1 MSVGIDVCVSHSQQG
16 RKAERSCVTNTLAH
30 AFTLLEKQG
39 APENNR
45 PEHGQREHTVLRREE
60 RMPVSDSFER
70 SEQPSE
76 GATLPPITLGRRR
89 LLKGFALGSLL
100 ALGGGSA
107 LVLWG
112 RQYIPQYI
120 PFFSMGGAAGRITAL
135 AWSPDGKYIASA
147 TEVIEIDRYTVDPST
162 ATTLQMW
169 EARHG
174 KLLFTYPFSQG
185 GGPYPPLAWSS
196 DSQWFAWWAGN
207 QQFLRLYLVKVDA
220 LSPRPVVR
228 TLFQGANVP
237 AGQPVVAFS
246 PDGKWLASGGEYSG
260 HLSVYRINNDGTP
273 GWHYGPPDAMNDVD
287 RNITALAW
295 SPDSLRLVAGSSN
308 ASTGRVSSQ
317 LIILDSTSGK
327 LLLQTPATALETIT
341 SLAWSPDGRLIA
353 VGYEQDVEN
362 GKGYVN
368 ILNAYNGRQVT
379 SNQPTADTTGI
390 PTICCWSPRSS
401 RLLALITNNS
411 SAVQIWDTQT
421 HAVLAMYAHGIGVI
435 IDAVAW
441 SPDGRYLVTG
451 GEDKRL
457 CIWQVPTA

>member
-1 MSVGIDVCVSHSQQG
+1 
-16 RKAERSCVTNTLAH
+16 
-30 AFTLLEKQG
+30 
-39 APENNR
+39 
-45 PEHGQREHTVLRREE
+45 
-60 RMPVSDSFER
+60 MPLSDSVER

-100 ALGGGSA
+100 ALGGGSV

-112 RQYIPQYI
+112 RQHIPQYI
-120 PFFSMGGAAGRITAL
+120 PFISMGGAAGRITAL

-147 TEVIEIDRYTVDPST
+147 TGVIPIDRYDVDPST

-174 KLLFTYPFSQG
+174 KLLFTYPFSQQG
-185 GGPYPPLAWSS
+185 TLSPPLAWSS
-196 DSQWFAWWAGN
+196 DSQRFAWWSGT
-207 QQFLRLYLVKVDA
+207 QQELRLYEAKGEA
-220 LSPRPVVR
+220 PSPHPLVR
-228 TLFQGANVP
+228 TLFHRPNMP
-237 AGQPVVAFS
+237 AGQLIVAFS

-260 HLSVYRINNDGTP
+260 QLSVNRINNDGTP
-273 GWHYGPPDAMNDVD
+273 GWRYDPPDDWE

-295 SPDSLRLVAGSSN
+295 SPNSLRLVAGRSN
-308 ASTGRVSSQ
+308 ASTGIIRSQ
-317 LIILDSTSGK
+317 MIIMDSTSGK
-327 LLLQTPATALETIT
+327 PLLQTPETTLETIT
-341 SLAWSPDGRLIA
+341 SLAWSPDGSLIA
-353 VGYEQDVEN
+353 VGYEQDREN
-362 GKGYVN
+362 GRGYVK
-368 ILNAYNGRQVT
+368 IFIPSHGQQVT
-379 SNQPTADTTGI
+379 SYQPTDTRGI
-390 PTICCWSPRSS
+390 WTICWPPRSS
-401 RLLALITNNS
+401 RLLALITNYS

-421 HAVLAMYAHGIGVI
+421 HAVLATYAHGIGVI